1 MKVIPKTEQYKRN
14 EISATHAVV
23 SRCSSLLLQHY
34 INREDDDAA
43 NQQHSHH
50 SDCPNAAA

>member
-14 EISATHAVV
+14 EISATHAAV
-23 SRCSSLLLQHY
+23 SRCLSLLLQHY

-43 NQQHSHH
+43 S
-50 SDCPNAAA
+50 